1 MVNFEKTPQDKLND
15 ESTFY
20 DPEEGVEYEYVEEEE
35 VSGDGVEYEYVE
47 EEEVPED
54 GVEYEYVEEEEVPE
68 DGVEYEYVEEEE
80 VPEDGVEYEYVEEEV
95 PEDGVEYE
103 YVEEEVSE
111 DGVEYEYVD
120 GEELPDG
127 MASDGEAYAADG
139 LAEEAE
145 RAGLDDEAFGDMSG
159 DGEDS
164 EDGKDAEDGE
174 TGEEGEKPRSFFGR
188 LTEATPYEVMIGLA
202 FLFIMIGILLMLMEW
217 MRYEMISYP
226 NYTK

>member
-1 MVNFEKTPQDKLND
+1 MVNFEKTPQDKLNE

-95 PEDGVEYE
+95 
-103 YVEEEVSE
+103 SE

-145 RAGLDDEAFGDMSG
+145 RAGLDDEAFGDVSG

-174 TGEEGEKPRSFFGR
+174 AGEEGEKPRSFFGR